1 MPFHGAL
8 AHGLARLLSPEE
20 SDRGVKDNAASSAAR
35 LLAAGDCAAVKDPAV
50 GPQLVS
56 LLLGALPLVEDFEE
70 AGAAYGGV
78 CALLRSGEPS
88 LRAHVPRMLQ
98 VIGQV
103 AAEEAA
109 KAKLAGAAA
118 ATTRAMDGSEGR
130 DGVPAEVLLGMCR
143 TAADLLAQFPAQI
156 GPMLAALPVEHQEAI
171 KANVADA

>member
-20 SDRGVKDNAASSAAR
+20 TDRGVKDNAASSAAR
-35 LLAAGDCAAVKDPAV
+35 LLTAGGCAAVKDPAV

-78 CALLRSGEPS
+78 CALLRSGEQI
-88 LRAHVPRMLQ
+88 LHAHVPRMLQ

-103 AAEEAA
+103 AMEEAA
-109 KAKLAGAAA
+109 KEKLAGESAAK
-118 ATTRAMDGSEGR
+118 RAKGGPEGSNR
-130 DGVPAEVLLGMCR
+130 VPAEVLLGMCR

-156 GPMLAALPVEHQEAI
+156 GPMLAALPVDHQEAI
-171 KANVADA
+171 KANVANT